1 MRSTLPNGLPNPNL
15 TLRKASSM
23 RKNTFVTVAVVT
35 AVALSLAAC
44 NRASPADS
52 AAAGAKSATLVI
64 STLNNPFFV
73 SVADGVKAKAK
84 TLGMTIDV
92 QNANNAD
99 QASLDMATAAL
110 SKKPSVLIIDPVSS
124 ASGGSIVTQA
134 NSSGVPVVA
143 FDRMPKGGELKAFI
157 GYDAIQAGNNGAKAL
172 GEAVGGK
179 GKVVEIQGIMG
190 TSVAQE
196 RSKGFEEGLKA
207 FPGIKIVA
215 TQPAEFDRGKALDVM
230 TNVLQSNRDIVG
242 VYAANDEMALGVI
255 AALKAAGLS
264 GQVKVIGNDG
274 IADAVKAIKDG
285 TLYATNAESP
295 FALGSEV
302 MALASKVANGG
313 QVEKNKVLQGF
324 LVKTPDVPSYCKKL
338 ADLGDT
344 ATCK

>member
-1 MRSTLPNGLPNPNL
+1 MRIKSVLTIAVATST
-15 TLRKASSM
+15 
-23 RKNTFVTVAVVT
+23 
-35 AVALSLAAC
+35 ALSLAAC
-44 NRASPADS
+44 NRSSPS
-52 AAAGAKSATLVI
+52 AEAGAAKATSATLVI

-73 SVADGVKAKAK
+73 SVADGAKAKAK
-84 TLGMTIDV
+84 ALGASIDV

-99 QASLDMATAAL
+99 QASLDLSSAAL

-134 NSSGVPVVA
+134 NSAGVPVVA
-143 FDRMPKGGELKAFI
+143 FDRMPQGGDLKAFI
-157 GYDAIQAGNNGAKAL
+157 GYDAIQAGKNGAKAL

-196 RSKGFEEGLKA
+196 RSKGFEAGIKD
-207 FPGIKIVA
+207 FPGISVVA

-230 TNVLQSNRDIVG
+230 SNILQSHHDIAG
-242 VYAANDEMALGVI
+242 VYAANDEMAMGVI

-264 GQVKVIGNDG
+264 GKVKVVGNDG

-285 TLYATNAESP
+285 SLYATNAESP

-302 MALASKVANGG
+302 MGLAGQVANG
-313 QVEKNKVLQGF
+313 QKVEKNKVLEGS
-324 LVKTPDVPSYCKKL
+324 LVKSADVTAYCSKL
-338 ADLGDT
+338 AALGDT

>member
-1 MRSTLPNGLPNPNL
+1 MRIKS
-15 TLRKASSM
+15 
-23 RKNTFVTVAVVT
+23 VITVAVAAST
-35 AVALSLAAC
+35 ALSLAAC
-44 NRASPADS
+44 NRNSPS
-52 AAAGAKSATLVI
+52 AEAGAGKTTSATLVI

-73 SVADGVKAKAK
+73 SVADGAKAKAK
-84 TLGMTIDV
+84 AIGANIDV

-99 QASLDMATAAL
+99 QASLDLASTAL

-124 ASGGSIVTQA
+124 ASGGSIVSQA
-134 NSSGVPVVA
+134 NSAGVPVVA
-143 FDRMPKGGELKAFI
+143 FDRMPQGGDLKAFI
-157 GYDAIQAGNNGAKAL
+157 GYDAIQAGKNGAKAL

-196 RSKGFEEGLKA
+196 RSKGFESGIKA
-207 FPGIKIVA
+207 FPGISVVA

-230 TNVLQSNRDIVG
+230 TNVLQSHRDIVG
-242 VYAANDEMALGVI
+242 VYAANDEMAMGVI

-264 GQVKVIGNDG
+264 GKVKVVGNDG

-285 TLYATNAESP
+285 SLYATNAESP

-302 MALASKVANGG
+302 MGLAGQVAGG
-313 QVEKNKVLQGF
+313 QKVEKNKVLEGS
-324 LVKTPDVPSYCKKL
+324 LVKSADVAAYCTKL
-338 ADLGDT
+338 AALGDT

>member
-1 MRSTLPNGLPNPNL
+1 
-15 TLRKASSM
+15 M
-23 RKNTFVTVAVVT
+23 RKNTLVTMAVVT
-35 AVALSLAAC
+35 TMSLSLAAC
-44 NRASPADS
+44 NRSS
-52 AAAGAKSATLVI
+52 AADTAAGGTKSATLVI

-73 SVADGVKAKAK
+73 SVADGAKAKAK

-99 QASLDMATAAL
+99 QASLDLASAAL
-110 SKKPSVLIIDPVSS
+110 NKKPSVLIIDPVSS
-124 ASGGSIVTQA
+124 ASGGSIVTLA
-134 NSSGVPVVA
+134 NTGGVPVVA
-143 FDRMPKGGELKAFI
+143 FDRMPESGDLKAFI
-157 GYDAIQAGNNGAKAL
+157 GYDAIQAGKNGAKAM
-172 GEAVGGK
+172 GEALGGR
-179 GKVVEIQGIMG
+179 GKIVEIQGIMG

-196 RSKGFEEGLKA
+196 RSKGFNEGIKA

-215 TQPAEFDRGKALDVM
+215 TQPAEFDRGKALNVM
-230 TNVLQSNRDIVG
+230 TNVLQSNRDIDG

-255 AALKAAGLS
+255 AALKAAGLTDK
-264 GQVKVIGNDG
+264 VKVVGNDG

-302 MALASKVANGG
+302 MALAAKVANGE
-313 QVEKNKVLQGF
+313 QVEKKKVLQGF
-324 LVKTPDVPSYCKKL
+324 LVKTADVPSYCKKL

>member
-1 MRSTLPNGLPNPNL
+1 
-15 TLRKASSM
+15 M
-23 RKNTFVTVAVVT
+23 RKNTFVTMAVVT
-35 AVALSLAAC
+35 TVALSLAAC
-44 NRASPADS
+44 NRTSPVG
-52 AAAGAKSATLVI
+52 AAAVTAKSATLVI

-73 SVADGVKAKAK
+73 SVADGAKAKAK

-143 FDRMPKGGELKAFI
+143 FDRKPNAGELKAFI
-157 GYDAIQAGNNGAKAL
+157 GYDAIQAGKNGAKAL

-179 GKVVEIQGIMG
+179 GNVVEIQGIMG

-255 AALKAAGLS
+255 AALKAAGLT
-264 GQVKVIGNDG
+264 GKVKVVGNDG
-274 IADAVKAIKDG
+274 IADAVTAIKDG

-302 MALASKVANGG
+302 MDLASKVANGV
-313 QVEKNKVLQGF
+313 QVEKDKVLQGF
-324 LVKTPDVPSYCKKL
+324 LVKAADVPSYCAKL
-338 ADLGDT
+338 AGLGDT

>member
-1 MRSTLPNGLPNPNL
+1 
-15 TLRKASSM
+15 M
-23 RKNTFVTVAVVT
+23 RKNTLVTMAVVT
-35 AVALSLAAC
+35 TMSLSLAAC
-44 NRASPADS
+44 NRSSASDT
-52 AAAGAKSATLVI
+52 AAGGTKSATLVI

-73 SVADGVKAKAK
+73 SVADGAKAKAK

-99 QASLDMATAAL
+99 QASLDLASAAL
-110 SKKPSVLIIDPVSS
+110 NKKPSVLIIDPVSS
-124 ASGGSIVTQA
+124 ASGGSIVTLA
-134 NSSGVPVVA
+134 NTGGVPVVA
-143 FDRMPKGGELKAFI
+143 FDRMPESGDLKAFI
-157 GYDAIQAGNNGAKAL
+157 GYDAIQAGKNGAKAM
-172 GEAVGGK
+172 GEALGGR
-179 GKVVEIQGIMG
+179 GKIVEIQGIMG

-196 RSKGFEEGLKA
+196 RSKGFNEGIKA

-215 TQPAEFDRGKALDVM
+215 TQPAEFDRGKALNVM
-230 TNVLQSNRDIVG
+230 TNVLQSNRDIDG

-255 AALKAAGLS
+255 AALKAAGLTAK
-264 GQVKVIGNDG
+264 VKVVGNDG

-302 MALASKVANGG
+302 MALAAKVANGE
-313 QVEKNKVLQGF
+313 QVEKKKVLQGF
-324 LVKTPDVPSYCKKL
+324 LVKSADVPSYCKKL

>member
-1 MRSTLPNGLPNPNL
+1 MRIKSVL
-15 TLRKASSM
+15 
-23 RKNTFVTVAVVT
+23 TVAVAAST
-35 AVALSLAAC
+35 ALSLAAC
-44 NRASPADS
+44 NRSSPS
-52 AAAGAKSATLVI
+52 AEAGAGKTTSATLVI

-73 SVADGVKAKAK
+73 SVADGAKAKAK
-84 TLGMTIDV
+84 ALGANIDV

-99 QASLDMATAAL
+99 QASLDLSSTAL

-124 ASGGSIVTQA
+124 ASGGSIVSQA
-134 NSSGVPVVA
+134 NSAGVPVVA
-143 FDRMPKGGELKAFI
+143 FDRMPQGGDLKAFI
-157 GYDAIQAGNNGAKAL
+157 GYDAIQAGKNGAKAL

-196 RSKGFEEGLKA
+196 RSKGFESGIKA
-207 FPGIKIVA
+207 FPGISVVA

-230 TNVLQSNRDIVG
+230 TNVLQSHRDIVG
-242 VYAANDEMALGVI
+242 VYAANDEMAMGVI

-264 GQVKVIGNDG
+264 GKVKVVGNDG

-285 TLYATNAESP
+285 SLYATNAESP

-302 MALASKVANGG
+302 MGLAGQVAGG
-313 QVEKNKVLQGF
+313 QKVEKNKVLEGS
-324 LVKTPDVPSYCKKL
+324 LVKTADVTSYCAKL
-338 ADLGDT
+338 AALGDT

>member
-1 MRSTLPNGLPNPNL
+1 MRIKSVL
-15 TLRKASSM
+15 
-23 RKNTFVTVAVVT
+23 TVAVAT
-35 AVALSLAAC
+35 STALSLAAC
-44 NRASPADS
+44 NRSSPS
-52 AAAGAKSATLVI
+52 AEAGAAKATSATLVI

-73 SVADGVKAKAK
+73 SVADGAKAKAK
-84 TLGMTIDV
+84 ALGASIDV

-99 QASLDMATAAL
+99 QASLDLSSAAL

-134 NSSGVPVVA
+134 NSAGVPVVA
-143 FDRMPKGGELKAFI
+143 FDRMPQGGDLKAFI
-157 GYDAIQAGNNGAKAL
+157 GYDAIQAGKNGAKAL

-196 RSKGFEEGLKA
+196 RSKGFEAGIKD
-207 FPGIKIVA
+207 FPGISVVA

-230 TNVLQSNRDIVG
+230 SNILQSHHDIAG
-242 VYAANDEMALGVI
+242 VYAANDEMAMGVI

-264 GQVKVIGNDG
+264 GKVKVVGNDG

-285 TLYATNAESP
+285 SLYATNAESP

-302 MALASKVANGG
+302 MGLAGQVANG
-313 QVEKNKVLQGF
+313 QKVEKNKVLEGS
-324 LVKTPDVPSYCKKL
+324 LVKSADVTAYCSKL
-338 ADLGDT
+338 AALGDT

>member
-1 MRSTLPNGLPNPNL
+1 MRIKSVLTIAVATST
-15 TLRKASSM
+15 
-23 RKNTFVTVAVVT
+23 
-35 AVALSLAAC
+35 ALSLAAC
-44 NRASPADS
+44 NRSSPS
-52 AAAGAKSATLVI
+52 AEAGATKATSATLVI

-73 SVADGVKAKAK
+73 SVADGAKAKAK
-84 TLGMTIDV
+84 ALGASIDV

-99 QASLDMATAAL
+99 QASLDLSSAAL

-134 NSSGVPVVA
+134 NSASVPVVA
-143 FDRMPKGGELKAFI
+143 FDRMPQGGDLKAFI
-157 GYDAIQAGNNGAKAL
+157 GYDAIQAGKNGAKAL

-196 RSKGFEEGLKA
+196 RSKGFESGIKA
-207 FPGIKIVA
+207 FPGISVVA

-230 TNVLQSNRDIVG
+230 TNVLQSHRDIVG
-242 VYAANDEMALGVI
+242 VYAANDEMAMGVI

-264 GQVKVIGNDG
+264 GKVKVVGNDG

-285 TLYATNAESP
+285 SLYATNAESP

-302 MALASKVANGG
+302 MGLAGQVAGG
-313 QVEKNKVLQGF
+313 QKVEKNKVLEGS
-324 LVKTPDVPSYCKKL
+324 LVKSADVAAYCTKL
-338 ADLGDT
+338 AALGDT

>member
-1 MRSTLPNGLPNPNL
+1 MRIKSVL
-15 TLRKASSM
+15 
-23 RKNTFVTVAVVT
+23 TVAVAAST
-35 AVALSLAAC
+35 ALSLAAC
-44 NRASPADS
+44 NRSSPS
-52 AAAGAKSATLVI
+52 AEAGAGKTTSATLVI

-73 SVADGVKAKAK
+73 SVADGAKAKAK
-84 TLGMTIDV
+84 ALGANIDV

-99 QASLDMATAAL
+99 QASLDLSSAAL

-124 ASGGSIVTQA
+124 ASGGSIVSQA
-134 NSSGVPVVA
+134 NSAGVPVVA
-143 FDRMPKGGELKAFI
+143 FDRMPQGGDLKAFI
-157 GYDAIQAGNNGAKAL
+157 GYDAIQAGKNGAKAL

-196 RSKGFEEGLKA
+196 RSKGFESGIKA
-207 FPGIKIVA
+207 FPGISVVA

-230 TNVLQSNRDIVG
+230 TNVLQSHRDIVG
-242 VYAANDEMALGVI
+242 VYAANDEMAMGVI

-264 GQVKVIGNDG
+264 GKVKVVGNDG

-285 TLYATNAESP
+285 SLYATNAESP

-302 MALASKVANGG
+302 MGLAGQVAGG
-313 QVEKNKVLQGF
+313 QKVEKNKVLEGS
-324 LVKTPDVPSYCKKL
+324 LVKSADVASYCAKL
-338 ADLGDT
+338 AALGDT

>member
-1 MRSTLPNGLPNPNL
+1 MRIKSVL
-15 TLRKASSM
+15 
-23 RKNTFVTVAVVT
+23 TVAVAAST
-35 AVALSLAAC
+35 ALSLAAC
-44 NRASPADS
+44 NRSSPS
-52 AAAGAKSATLVI
+52 AEAGAGKTTSATLVI

-73 SVADGVKAKAK
+73 SVADGAKAKAK
-84 TLGMTIDV
+84 ALGAKIDV

-99 QASLDMATAAL
+99 QASLDLSSTAL

-124 ASGGSIVTQA
+124 ASGGSIVSQA
-134 NSSGVPVVA
+134 NSAGVPVVA
-143 FDRMPKGGELKAFI
+143 FDRMPQGGDLKAFI
-157 GYDAIQAGNNGAKAL
+157 GYDAIQAGKNGAKAL

-196 RSKGFEEGLKA
+196 RSKGFESGIKA
-207 FPGIKIVA
+207 FPGISVVA

-230 TNVLQSNRDIVG
+230 TNVLQSHRDIVG
-242 VYAANDEMALGVI
+242 VYAANDEMAMGVI

-264 GQVKVIGNDG
+264 GKVKVVGNDG

-285 TLYATNAESP
+285 SLYATNAESP

-302 MALASKVANGG
+302 MGLAGQVAGG
-313 QVEKNKVLQGF
+313 QQVEKNKVLEGS
-324 LVKTPDVPSYCKKL
+324 LVKTADVASYCAKL
-338 ADLGDT
+338 ATLGDT

>member
-1 MRSTLPNGLPNPNL
+1 MRIKSVL
-15 TLRKASSM
+15 
-23 RKNTFVTVAVVT
+23 TVAVAAST
-35 AVALSLAAC
+35 ALSLAAC
-44 NRASPADS
+44 NRSSPSAE
-52 AAAGAKSATLVI
+52 AAAGKTTSATLVI

-73 SVADGVKAKAK
+73 SVADGAKAKAK
-84 TLGMTIDV
+84 ALGAKIDV

-99 QASLDMATAAL
+99 QASLDLSSTAL

-124 ASGGSIVTQA
+124 ASGGSIVSQA
-134 NSSGVPVVA
+134 NSAGVPVVA
-143 FDRMPKGGELKAFI
+143 FDRMPQGGDLKAFI
-157 GYDAIQAGNNGAKAL
+157 GYDAIQAGKNGAKAL

-196 RSKGFEEGLKA
+196 RSKGFESGIKA
-207 FPGIKIVA
+207 FPGISVVA

-230 TNVLQSNRDIVG
+230 TNVLQSHRDIVG
-242 VYAANDEMALGVI
+242 VYAANDEMAMGVI

-264 GQVKVIGNDG
+264 GKVKVVGNDG

-285 TLYATNAESP
+285 SLYATNAESP

-302 MALASKVANGG
+302 MGLAGQVAGG
-313 QVEKNKVLQGF
+313 QKVEKNKVLEGS
-324 LVKTPDVPSYCKKL
+324 LVKSADVSSYCTKL
-338 ADLGDT
+338 AALGDT

>member
-1 MRSTLPNGLPNPNL
+1 MRIKSVL
-15 TLRKASSM
+15 
-23 RKNTFVTVAVVT
+23 TVAVAAST
-35 AVALSLAAC
+35 ALSLAAC
-44 NRASPADS
+44 NRSSPS
-52 AAAGAKSATLVI
+52 AEAGAGTTTSATLVI

-73 SVADGVKAKAK
+73 SVADGAKAKAK
-84 TLGMTIDV
+84 ALGANIDV

-99 QASLDMATAAL
+99 QASLDLSSTAL

-124 ASGGSIVTQA
+124 ASGGSIVSQA
-134 NSSGVPVVA
+134 NSAGVPVVA
-143 FDRMPKGGELKAFI
+143 FDRMPQGGDLKAFI
-157 GYDAIQAGNNGAKAL
+157 GYDAIQAGKNGAKAL

-196 RSKGFEEGLKA
+196 RSKGFESGIKA
-207 FPGIKIVA
+207 FPGISVVA

-230 TNVLQSNRDIVG
+230 TNVLQSHRDIVG
-242 VYAANDEMALGVI
+242 VYAANDEMAMGVI

-264 GQVKVIGNDG
+264 GKVKVVGNDG

-285 TLYATNAESP
+285 SLYATNAESP

-302 MALASKVANGG
+302 MGLAGQVAGG
-313 QVEKNKVLQGF
+313 QKVEKNKVLEGS
-324 LVKTPDVPSYCKKL
+324 LVKSADVTSYCAKL
-338 ADLGDT
+338 AALGDT

>member
-1 MRSTLPNGLPNPNL
+1 MRIKSVL
-15 TLRKASSM
+15 
-23 RKNTFVTVAVVT
+23 TVAVAAST
-35 AVALSLAAC
+35 ALSLAAC
-44 NRASPADS
+44 NRSSHS
-52 AAAGAKSATLVI
+52 AEAGAGKTTSATLVI

-73 SVADGVKAKAK
+73 SVADGAKAKAK
-84 TLGMTIDV
+84 ALGANIDV

-99 QASLDMATAAL
+99 QASLDLSSAAL

-134 NSSGVPVVA
+134 NSAGVPVVA
-143 FDRMPKGGELKAFI
+143 FDRMPQGGDLKAFI
-157 GYDAIQAGNNGAKAL
+157 GYDAIQAGKNGAKAL

-196 RSKGFEEGLKA
+196 RSKGFEAGIKD
-207 FPGIKIVA
+207 FPGISVVA

-230 TNVLQSNRDIVG
+230 SNILQSHHDIAG
-242 VYAANDEMALGVI
+242 VYAANDEMAMGVI

-264 GQVKVIGNDG
+264 GKVKVVGNDG

-285 TLYATNAESP
+285 SLYATNAESP

-302 MALASKVANGG
+302 MGLAGQVANG
-313 QVEKNKVLQGF
+313 QKVEKNKVLEGS
-324 LVKTPDVPSYCKKL
+324 LVKSADVTAYCSKL
-338 ADLGDT
+338 AALGDT

>member
-1 MRSTLPNGLPNPNL
+1 MRIKSVL
-15 TLRKASSM
+15 
-23 RKNTFVTVAVVT
+23 TVAVAAST
-35 AVALSLAAC
+35 ALSLAAC
-44 NRASPADS
+44 NRSSPS
-52 AAAGAKSATLVI
+52 AEAGAGKTTSATLVI

-73 SVADGVKAKAK
+73 SVADGAKAKAK
-84 TLGMTIDV
+84 ALGANIDV

-99 QASLDMATAAL
+99 QASLDLSSTAL

-124 ASGGSIVTQA
+124 ASGGSIVSQA
-134 NSSGVPVVA
+134 NSAGVPVVA
-143 FDRMPKGGELKAFI
+143 FDRMPQGGDLKAFI
-157 GYDAIQAGNNGAKAL
+157 GYDAIQAGKNGAKAL

-196 RSKGFEEGLKA
+196 RSKGFESGIKA
-207 FPGIKIVA
+207 FPGISVVA

-230 TNVLQSNRDIVG
+230 TNVLQSHRDIVG
-242 VYAANDEMALGVI
+242 VYAANDEMAMGVI

-264 GQVKVIGNDG
+264 DKVKVVGNDG

-285 TLYATNAESP
+285 SLYATNAESP

-302 MALASKVANGG
+302 MGLAGQVAGG
-313 QVEKNKVLQGF
+313 QKVEKNKVLEGF
-324 LVKTPDVPSYCKKL
+324 LVKSADVTSYCAKL
-338 ADLGDT
+338 AALGDT